1 MRQAIKAL
9 YWALIRILRN
19 NTAIFF
25 LLPTNS
31 QAFGRGVKPHRRRRT
46 EATTCVAEGL
56 LL

>member
-25 LLPTNS
+25 LLHTNS